1 MILKIVQLGIVMS
14 VVFADIYF
22 EWGAPGYAAPAM
34 GVFLAYVLTVLPLVV
49 IDWAKG
55 RHVRS
60 EKHL

>member
-1 MILKIVQLGIVMS
+1 MS